1 MTELERFSI
10 SIDGRLLK
18 KFDERNAKM
27 GYENRS
33 EAIRDL
39 IRDCLIRSKQWVRD
53 DVRVVAT
60 LTLVYDHHKKAL
72 AEQLNNIQHEHKN
85 LVVSSMHVHL
95 DHDNCLEIVV
105 LRGIG
110 KDVKALAHTLI
121 AQKGVKHGKANI
133 TTEGKD
139 VW

>member
-1 MTELERFSI
+1 M
-10 SIDGRLLK
+10 DGRLLK
-18 KFDERNAKM
+18 KFDGRNAKM

-60 LTLVYDHHKKAL
+60 LTLVYDHHKRAL
-72 AEQLNNIQHEHKN
+72 AEQLNEIQHEHKN

-95 DHDNCLEIVV
+95 DHDNCLEVII

-110 KDVKALAHTLI
+110 KDVKSLAHTLI
-121 AQKGVKHGKANI
+121 AQKGVKHGKAI
-133 TTEGKD
+133 MTTEGKD